1 MTVVARTESEIQETA
16 RLIEDEGRNALA
28 LPCDA
33 AEEAQVNSVI
43 AGTLER
49 FGAIDILIANHGM
62 ILSSPVWKTPV
73 DDWDRVMAVNLR
85 GVFLF
90 VRAVIPHL
98 IERGAGVIVG
108 VSSTAGL
115 RGYQAPTTGA
125 YVASKAG
132 LIALD
137 QQLAESVREFNI
149 RVFTICPGPVTDAA
163 MGPGPAPTGEKLD
176 PRYSTPDDIAAA
188 VVFMVTSLPI
198 GASGRVWDMHT
209 PPYPRT

>member
-1 MTVVARTESEIQETA
+1 MPTDLAGRKAIVTGGGRGIGRAICLALARQGTDVTVVARTESEIQETA

-137 QQLAESVREFNI
+137 QQLDRKSV
-149 RVFTICPGPVTDAA
+149 V
-163 MGPGPAPTGEKLD
+163 
-176 PRYSTPDDIAAA
+176 
-188 VVFMVTSLPI
+188 
-198 GASGRVWDMHT
+198 
-209 PPYPRT
+209 